1 MLFLLTFYVNIYI
14 IIFCRSLFKERLNL
28 GKADKMLNVKNVLK
42 TAGFMIIATLLA
54 KVAGM
59 YRDILFAS
67 LFGTGTEAQAFLT
80 ASRIPLLFFDIT
92 LGAAVSAAFIPVYNG
107 YLEENKLEEAGR
119 YANLFITLV
128 FIITSVLCIFG
139 IIFSGQIVN
148 FIGND
153 LDYETKQLA
162 SKLVVILFPSMIFTA
177 LAYSLAGLLQ
187 SLGEFNVPAAISL
200 VSNGFMVIFLLIF
213 GSKLGITGVSIAM
226 LISWSFQLIIEIP
239 ALIRKKYKFRPN
251 FNFRNEGI
259 KKTALLALP
268 ILISSWVQPI
278 NTTINIYLASGL
290 SGGRAVAAL
299 DYANKLYIIL
309 VGVLTY
315 AISNL
320 IFPSLSRA
328 AESKDKTEYK
338 NLSKNALR
346 IVCAVIFPVMALFIV
361 LKTPLVRLVYER
373 GQFDAESTQLTAT
386 ALMFYSMGMLG
397 FAISEI
403 ANKIFYSSKDGKTPM
418 YIAMGGIVLNIL
430 LSFILIK
437 GLSVGIGGIA
447 LSASVAANMIGAA
460 LLFVIQK
467 RYSVLDK
474 GFAIDFLKHLLGALV
489 MGAVTYFVLRA
500 LSFGDGFV
508 GKILSLIIPGGVG
521 IIVYVVLLCILKAQE
536 INDILNIVKTK
547 KETGKE
553 EN

>member
-1 MLFLLTFYVNIYI
+1 
-14 IIFCRSLFKERLNL
+14 
-28 GKADKMLNVKNVLK
+28 MLNVKNVLK

-67 LFGTGTEAQAFLT
+67 YFGTGSDAQAFLT

-107 YLEENKLEEAGR
+107 YLEEKRVEEAR
-119 YANLFITLV
+119 KYANLFITLV
-128 FIITSVLCIFG
+128 FLITSVLCVLG
-139 IIFSGQIVN
+139 TIFSGQIVDI
-148 FIGND
+148 IGND
-153 LDYETKQLA
+153 LDYETKRLA

-200 VSNGFMVIFLLIF
+200 VSNGFMVVFLLVC
-213 GSKLGITGVSIAM
+213 GSKFGITGVSIAM
-226 LISWSFQLIIEIP
+226 LISWAFQLIIEIP
-239 ALIRKKYKFRPN
+239 ALIKKKYKYTPN
-251 FNFRNEGI
+251 FNFKNEGI
-259 KKTALLALP
+259 KKTIVLALP

-309 VGVLTY
+309 VGVITY

-328 AESKDKTEYK
+328 AQNEDKTEYK
-338 NLSKNALR
+338 NISKNAIR
-346 IVCAVIFPVMALFIV
+346 IVCAVIFPVMALFLV

-373 GQFDAESTQLTAT
+373 GQFDKESTLLTAK
-386 ALMFYSMGMLG
+386 ALMFYSMGMIG
-397 FAISEI
+397 FAVSEI

-418 YIAMGGIVLNIL
+418 YVAMGGITLNIM
-430 LSFILIK
+430 LSFIMVK
-437 GLSVGIGGIA
+437 GLNLGISGLA
-447 LSASVAANMIGAA
+447 LSASIAATAIGAA

-467 RYSVLDK
+467 RHKVLDK
-474 GFAIDFLKHLLGALV
+474 FFAIDFLKHILSAFI
-489 MGAVTYFVLRA
+489 MGIVTYLVL
-500 LSFGDGFV
+500 SVINFSEDFV
-508 GKILSLIIPGGVG
+508 GKCLSLIVPGCAG
-521 IIVYVVLLCILKAQE
+521 IIVYIILLFVLKAEE
-536 INDILNIVKTK
+536 INDILKIVKTK
-547 KETGKE
+547 NESGKE